1 MAPGS
6 NESSNCSTNVEMTP
20 SLEEGSGS
28 QRSREGG
35 GRSGRGN
42 GNVPVPL
49 RGDNWLGIH
58 EAGLLRVAGLNRG
71 CEVVDAQFA
80 SGVKTTP
87 YCLLVDHEWRCVVIS
102 IRGTMS
108 LEDCLCDL
116 HAEPLNME
124 DPGRKWGFDGR
135 GMYAHQVCLDV
146 LCPPP
151 SSSEGV
157 ME

>member
-1 MAPGS
+1 
-6 NESSNCSTNVEMTP
+6 MTP

-28 QRSREGG
+28 QRSGEGG

-42 GNVPVPL
+42 GSVPVPL

-151 SSSEGV
+151 FIF
-157 ME
+157 